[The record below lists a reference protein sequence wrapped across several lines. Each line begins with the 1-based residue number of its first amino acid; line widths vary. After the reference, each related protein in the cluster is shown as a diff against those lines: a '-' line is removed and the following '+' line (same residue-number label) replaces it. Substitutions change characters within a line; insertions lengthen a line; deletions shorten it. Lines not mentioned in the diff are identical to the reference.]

1 MRTKRTA
8 VEARVEA
15 ARAAAA
21 GVMIAV
27 RDSFNKHGLAT
38 GIIVARAAMNAFMES
53 AEELKDYPEV
63 CKIYSGVA
71 DELAAIVEDMN
82 KTEAAT
88 MLQGLNKNEEE
99 PEAEPVAEPEAE
111 PEAESTQND
120 RARAAYLNT
129 CDECEAIEATGTRE
143 AVHEAKKLRTLAA
156 EALAHYLRTHDAE
169 WVEELETLQREAFAY
184 SPDGLQDRRSGAEG
198 TGYHPIE

>member
-15 ARAAAA
+15 ARAAAT
-21 GVMIAV
+21 GVLTAV
-27 RDSFNKHGLAT
+27 INAVDKHGLAT
-38 GIIVARAAMNAFMES
+38 GIIVARAAMSAFMES

-71 DELAAIVEDMN
+71 DELAAIVEDLN
-82 KTEAAT
+82 KTEAAK
-88 MLQGLNKNEEE
+88 MLQGLNKT
-99 PEAEPVAEPEAE
+99 EAEEQPEAE
-111 PEAESTQND
+111 PESESTQSD
-120 RARAAYLNT
+120 RARYTRVRNAYVDI
-129 CDECEAIEATGTRE
+129 CDKCEAIEATGTRE

-156 EALAHYLRTHDAE
+156 EVFCFYLRTHE
-169 WVEELETLQREAFAY
+169 TMWIEELETLQREALAC
-184 SPDGLQDRRSGAEG
+184 SPDGLQNRRSGADG